1 MGAFVFR
8 KNFKSAGDQ
17 QKDAITQIEIMQE
30 RAVQAYLNWMTS
42 QGKNT
47 FTTRLLEL
55 RAELDA
61 LIDAMVSHTAV
72 FKKKADGLELLI
84 GHYETLAKAGGFV

>member
-30 RAVQAYLNWMTS
+30 LAVQAYLNWMTS

-55 RAELDA
+55 HAELDA

-72 FKKKADGLELLI
+72 FKKKQMGWN
-84 GHYETLAKAGGFV
+84 F

>member
-1 MGAFVFR
+1 
-8 KNFKSAGDQ
+8 
-17 QKDAITQIEIMQE
+17 MQE
-30 RAVQAYLNWMTS
+30 RAVQAYLNWMTR

-55 RAELDA
+55 HAELDA

-72 FKKKADGLELLI
+72 FRKKADELELLT
-84 GHYETLAKAGGFV
+84 GHYETLAKAGGCLNLIEESPCWGYNIPK

>member
-1 MGAFVFR
+1 
-8 KNFKSAGDQ
+8 
-17 QKDAITQIEIMQE
+17 MQE
-30 RAVQAYLNWMTS
+30 RAVQAYLNWMTR

-72 FKKKADGLELLI
+72 FRKKADEQELLI
-84 GHYETLAKAGGFV
+84 GHYETLAKAGGCLNLIEGSPCWGYNIPNMGIL